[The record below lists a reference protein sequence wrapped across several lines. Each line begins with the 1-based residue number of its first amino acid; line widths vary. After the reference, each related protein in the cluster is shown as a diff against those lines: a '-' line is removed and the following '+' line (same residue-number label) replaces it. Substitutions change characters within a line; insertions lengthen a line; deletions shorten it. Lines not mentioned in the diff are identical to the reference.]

1 MRVYM
6 KVTSKVIIGL
16 FMATSMSL
24 ANAEGVFAK
33 SDYEV
38 IMPEDF
44 LMRSSDLKT
53 YSQQIRDLN
62 QPIIDKLPEDERQ
75 DATRNVLEVI
85 ADLNR
90 EEIDAITEMKKDSL
104 VPNSV
109 NYTARADWTNYGDI
123 LISMDKTFSW
133 RWPKTGGVYV
143 EWNHGHAGIAD
154 FTTNYVIEVH
164 PDFGVASKNRYK
176 SFWAKYNT
184 DELYVGGATQAK
196 YKTAVNYARQQI
208 GKPYA
213 IKTTLSSTNAWY
225 CSKLVYKAWL
235 AAGYNVGNAKTS
247 FPIPSGI
254 VGVTPYQILWDDNVF
269 FYQKVK

>member
-1 MRVYM
+1 MRRINKAIVG
-6 KVTSKVIIGL
+6 V
-16 FMATSMSL
+16 FMAMNIALGIGGEDVL
-24 ANAEGVFAK
+24 AN

-38 IMPEDF
+38 LLPKESPLMNSEDIQ
-44 LMRSSDLKT
+44 D
-53 YSQQIRDLN
+53 YSQRIRELN
-62 QPIIDKLPEDERQ
+62 QPVIEKLPADEQQ
-75 DATRNVLEVI
+75 DATRKVLEVI

-90 EEIDAITEMKKDSL
+90 EEIDAITEMKKESL
-104 VPNSV
+104 NPNSRTY
-109 NYTARADWTNYGDI
+109 NARANWTNYGDI
-123 LISMDKTFSW
+123 LISLDKDFTW
-133 RWPKTGGVYV
+133 RWPKTGSIYV
-143 EWNHGHAGIAD
+143 SWNHGHAGIAD
-154 FTTNYVIEVH
+154 FTTNYVIEAH

-184 DELYVGGATQAK
+184 DELYVGGATQDK
-196 YKTAVNYARQQI
+196 YTKAVNYAKNQI

-213 IKTTLSSTNAWY
+213 IKTTLASTSEWY

-235 AAGYNVGNAKTS
+235 DAGYNVGNAKTS